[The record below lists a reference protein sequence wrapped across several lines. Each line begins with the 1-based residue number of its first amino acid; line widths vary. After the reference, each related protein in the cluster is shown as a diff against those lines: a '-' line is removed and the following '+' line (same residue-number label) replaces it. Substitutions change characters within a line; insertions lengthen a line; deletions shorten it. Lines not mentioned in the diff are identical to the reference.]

1 MDVTQMVNAAV
12 PTGYASLQR
21 GYISGGQTHPKAA
34 PTAFTE
40 GVWVILPEGS
50 TEHLYGP
57 CKWPAIHGTSK
68 PQAGAVCVVGFDE
81 LNHPV
86 VVWWEGPQAEPVPG
100 AESITEAMLKAEAV
114 SEAKLTAAVVAKLN
128 PGVWTAPE
136 APSAKLEEMGVQVRK
151 EQGSTSVRFKGF
163 CRAKEA
169 VAAETALFTL
179 PAGFRPPVTTRLAA
193 VDLQTAA
200 VILAYVNTTGVV
212 ENHTAITITHFWSFD
227 GCTFNLT

>member
-21 GYISGGQTHPKAA
+21 GYISGGATHPKAA

-81 LNHPV
+81 QNHPV

-114 SEAKLTAAVVAKLN
+114 SEGKLAKVLQERVTQDSGWVAPTLE
-128 PGVWTAPE
+128 GVWVKLGAPLVGYRRQGN
-136 APSAKLEEMGVQVRK
+136 AVRLRGQIK
-151 EQGSTSVRFKGF
+151 GGASGST
-163 CRAKEA
+163 A
-169 VAAETALFTL
+169 FTL
-179 PAGFRPPVTTRLAA
+179 PAGYRPAQQVEPIVG
-193 VDLQTAA
+193 TAGPA
-200 VILAYVNTTGVV
+200 SGVLVIEPAGTVGVFFTGTSGK
-212 ENHTAITITHFWSFD
+212 EATFLDGITFTID
-227 GCTFNLT
+227 

>member
-86 VVWWEGPQAEPVPG
+86 VVWWEGPQAEPTATGTAGGDLEGSYPNPTVGP
-100 AESITEAMLKAEAV
+100 EKITA
-114 SEAKLTAAVVAKLN
+114 AKLTKQEAFKAATLKNGWTVFSSRTAAYVKDLLGWVHMRGVVTGGANEKT
-128 PGVWTAPE
+128 VTE
-136 APSAKLEEMGVQVRK
+136 
-151 EQGSTSVRFKGF
+151 
-163 CRAKEA
+163 
-169 VAAETALFTL
+169 L
-179 PAGFRPPVTTRLAA
+179 PAGYKPGFTQTFPMSAVGTLATGA
-193 VDLQTAA
+193 WV
-200 VILAYVNTTGVV
+200 VEPSGVV
-212 ENHTAITITHFWSFD
+212 LPSFAAGTNFDLSTIVFFAE
-227 GCTFNLT
+227 